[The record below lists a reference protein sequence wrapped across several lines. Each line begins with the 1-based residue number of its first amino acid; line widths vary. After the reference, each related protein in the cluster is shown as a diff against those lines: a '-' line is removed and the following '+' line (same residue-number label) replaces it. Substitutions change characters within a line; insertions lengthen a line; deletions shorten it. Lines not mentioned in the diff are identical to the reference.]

1 MRGEELRSV
10 VRAVLAPRWAR
21 ILLAASFVVAFAV
34 YLLMLP
40 ATFTGGRP
48 GLAALAYLTPGLVFW
63 ALVLAA
69 LLALLV
75 TATVYLLTRGYGARR
90 TAGAA
95 SGGVLGLFLSLVTPL
110 LCCTPI
116 LPVAIGALA
125 GWLPFLAGGAG
136 GAFQGFLATHESL
149 FFAVSSLLLLGALV
163 WDVREVA
170 KDACCEI

>member
-1 MRGEELRSV
+1 MRGVELRSV
-10 VRAVLAPRWAR
+10 ARAVLAPRWAK
-21 ILLAASFVVAFAV
+21 ILLATSFVVALVV
-34 YLLMLP
+34 YLFMLP

-48 GLAALAYLTPGLVFW
+48 GLSALAYLNPGLVVW

-75 TATVYLLTRGYGARR
+75 TATAYLLARGYGTRK
-90 TAGAA
+90 TVGAA
-95 SGGVLGLFLSLVTPL
+95 SGGVLALFLSLLTPL

-116 LPVAIGALA
+116 LPVAFGVLA
-125 GWLPFLAGGAG
+125 GWFPFLAGGAG

-170 KDACCEI
+170 KGECCEI